1 VVVDR
6 TGLGGRVRRR
16 LLALPQSEQVLS
28 QFLEHITIA
37 LALVLEACSSV
48 CWSASVVRCRNRSA
62 LATDHCAM
70 RIAVSSPCLR
80 RTDRVRLN
88 CSKAC
93 GHYVEVGPALCCCEG
108 CPAIA
113 GRAVAPI
120 VRLPARALQAWAAPR
135 WPACGRHP
143 PHTHP
148 LRPPAGHLPCLQE
161 EGVRAR
167 CALVAGIVRT
177 RYAIVRATALQQE
190 SDVGL
195 VWEESSAM
203 MASAASSV
211 AWSSCDLPWR
221 P

>member
-1 VVVDR
+1 M
-6 TGLGGRVRRR
+6 
-16 LLALPQSEQVLS
+16 
-28 QFLEHITIA
+28 
-37 LALVLEACSSV
+37 
-48 CWSASVVRCRNRSA
+48 VRCRNRSA

-161 EGVRAR
+161 EGARALR
-167 CALVAGIVRT
+167 PRRRHRTGEVCHCARDRAPAGAGCGLGLGGVVGDDGLSRIQRRMVLLRF
-177 RYAIVRATALQQE
+177 ALEALGAGDLREQLACAE
-190 SDVGL
+190 GAFWASG
-195 VWEESSAM
+195 SSARNWV
-203 MASAASSV
+203 SV
-211 AWSSCDLPWR
+211 AAAAHSPTANRNRAWSPG
-221 P
+221 